1 MKAGPYTIT
10 QAEAIRRTKRLLAS
24 CEPKTAET
32 DFAHRLLEYFTLSVD
47 KGYPV
52 FLQHL
57 IDCYT
62 DKNGADIGEPPDTYE
77 NFGWVYPQLLM
88 ANLEEKLGQSRISGQ
103 VKDDVRQM
111 LSQATNS
118 ADLAEEF
125 LKIQALAGAEID
137 TETLMILHCFAF
149 EIQKT
154 ANGPGVLEQ
163 LQKCASGADKGAAL
177 PGKSKPERKPR
188 KQWTKNAQDKIAA
201 IWVEWRL
208 GHNTKKRG
216 GREVDCFNRCKA
228 ELPDCIKIFRDFQDC
243 KECARKNGL
252 IPKYNRKCRKSAG

>member
-125 LKIQALAGAEID
+125 LKIQALAGAEIG

-177 PGKSKPERKPR
+177 PG
-188 KQWTKNAQDKIAA
+188 
-201 IWVEWRL
+201 WRL
-208 GHNTKKRG
+208 NK
-216 GREVDCFNRCKA
+216 
-228 ELPDCIKIFRDFQDC
+228 LS
-243 KECARKNGL
+243 L
-252 IPKYNRKCRKSAG
+252 KSAPNGKKPGVFAYGRVAYTVPGGDAWEAVCRLIDAGAFDGHGLPMKTPGDLFRRGHRAFFSERMGRNESGWFIKTR